1 MDLNPSNLYIFQYST
16 KFLFEKISLLSDKIP
31 EKEIVSSIDI
41 ADNLHRLMCILT
53 DTIFYLY
60 YPSNKIFDY
69 LIENNADETR
79 LGLPFAEKSHL
90 LKNKKDTNL
99 IIKSYLPSINSLKC
113 NIDFKQFAEATEIN
127 SENLLYLNLDFIIK
141 NKKIL

>member
-1 MDLNPSNLYIFQYST
+1 
-16 KFLFEKISLLSDKIP
+16 
-31 EKEIVSSIDI
+31 
-41 ADNLHRLMCILT
+41 LMCILT